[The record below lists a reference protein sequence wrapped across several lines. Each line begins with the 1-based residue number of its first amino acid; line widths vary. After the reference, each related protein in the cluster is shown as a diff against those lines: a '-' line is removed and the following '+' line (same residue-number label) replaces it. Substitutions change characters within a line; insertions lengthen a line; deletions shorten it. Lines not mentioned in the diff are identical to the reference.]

1 MSRRLFLLAVLL
13 FGSPFLGLAQAPRYD
28 GSWWVA
34 QSREVQ
40 EKFLLAYGDC
50 YVDTLGAPS
59 PPPVDEYLLRDEI
72 TKFYRSRGS
81 RSRLV
86 ASVMKLVWR
95 RYKGYREPA
104 RPEEGEVW
112 PEKHGFFDGL
122 YWRQGK
128 PAERVGFVEGLV
140 ACFNSEARS
149 DKKFSQEPSA
159 YVRYLDDW
167 YEKAYQQA
175 RRKASN
181 VDLRATK
188 IMDVFLQFADAT
200 KPPLRKSKNTR
211 SRTPP

>member
-1 MSRRLFLLAVLL
+1 MSKSRVAALALLLALP
-13 FGSPFLGLAQAPRYD
+13 GLGQARSAKYNGTWWLAQP
-28 GSWWVA
+28 
-34 QSREVQ
+34 REVQ
-40 EKFLLAYGDC
+40 IEFVRAYGDC

-59 PPPVDEYLLRDEI
+59 PPPVDEYRLAEEI
-72 TKFYRSRGS
+72 TKYYRSGGS

-149 DKKFSQEPSA
+149 NKKFSQEPSA

-175 RRKASN
+175 RCKAN
-181 VDLRATK
+181 KVDLRATK
-188 IMDVFLQFADAT
+188 IMDVFLQFADAK
-200 KPPLRKSKNTR
+200 KPPLRKSENTR